1 MTQKETCLNI
11 KTVLI
16 TLAILL
22 FNFSGYALSGEPV
35 DTTEAENGTLLGSA
49 TIASSIS
56 GYKGSGYVTNLKNNT
71 DGVSVTVHV
80 PDNDFYSIYIRY
92 HSDNNKYQDISV
104 NNEGSSQVGFP
115 ATSGWS
121 FTSAGK
127 YLLNKGEN
135 TITLKSSWGWSEIDQ
150 FVVTTT
156 QLNEYDNITPQL
168 VDPEASGSV
177 RALYNYLNF
186 HYRKRI
192 ISGQTNDKYQEL
204 KELTGQ
210 SPLYR
215 VWDFQHYTE
224 GYPYLWK
231 NGGHTFGTDPN
242 AHDVEDAIKWY
253 KNSGKKG
260 IIGFQ
265 WHWHSPTG
273 GEAGTNT
280 FYTDQTS
287 FDVRKA
293 VVEGNE
299 EYNLIIR
306 DIDTIAAQLKKFQD
320 ENIPVLWRPLHEAGG
335 GWFWWGAHGPEACK
349 KLYDIIFDRMKNH
362 HQLHNL
368 IWVWST
374 PEEDWYPGNDKVDI
388 IGHDSYPGA
397 YNYTTQKNA
406 FDKLHQ
412 LTGGTKITAMTEN
425 GPIPDIDQSL
435 GYDSPWLLFMSWAN
449 LVFEQNTD
457 EHLIEVFANE
467 NVLTLENDT
476 FPRITETL
484 DAEVC
489 GQGKATLEAYSNF
502 GEVEWYDSLNG
513 GTLLGTGN
521 TLTTPEVDQTTHYW
535 VEASNN
541 NSAPG
546 ITRTK
551 ISIFVNSI
559 PQPPTITQINDST
572 LESDAASGNQW
583 YLNDTAID
591 EANRASYIFNTK
603 GDYYSVVTL
612 NGCSSEPSNLITID
626 RLAGT
631 NQLFNF
637 KDITIAPNPVVNGN
651 IVFKIAGL
659 TDYQNTKIKLFDLEG
674 QLLAS
679 KTTNTSEVQIDKKI
693 NAGIYIVQITNHQN
707 NYRAKL
713 MVE

>member
-1 MTQKETCLNI
+1 M
-11 KTVLI
+11 KTILT
-16 TLAILL
+16 TLVILL
-22 FNFSGYALSGEPV
+22 LNLSVYASSGEPV
-35 DTTEAENGTLLGSA
+35 DTIEAESGTLLGAAS
-49 TIASSIS
+49 IASQIS
-56 GYKGSGYVTNLKNNT
+56 GYEGSGYVTNLRNST
-71 DGVSVTVHV
+71 DGVSVTVNI
-80 PDNDFYSIYIRY
+80 PENDFYSIYIRY
-92 HSDNNKYQDISV
+92 HSDNDKYQNLSV
-104 NNEGSSQVGFP
+104 NNEGSSQVEFP

-156 QLNEYDNITPQL
+156 LLNEYYNITSQL
-168 VDPEASGSV
+168 VDPDATGAT
-177 RALYNYLNF
+177 RALFNYLNF

-192 ISGQTNDKYQEL
+192 ISGQTNNQYQEL

-210 SPLYR
+210 SPLYQ

-253 KNSGKKG
+253 KESGKKG

-287 FDVRKA
+287 FDIRKA

-306 DIDTIAAQLKKFQD
+306 DIDAIAVQLKKFQD

-374 PEEDWYPGNDKVDI
+374 PEENWYPGNDKVDI
-388 IGHDSYPGA
+388 AGHDSYPGA

-406 FDKLHQ
+406 FDNLHQ

-425 GPIPDIDQSL
+425 GPIPDIGQCLS
-435 GYDSPWLLFMSWAN
+435 YDSPWLLFMSWAN

-476 FPRITETL
+476 FPRIAETL

-489 GQGKATLEAYSNF
+489 GRGKATLEAYSNF
-502 GEVEWYDSLNG
+502 GEVAWYDSLNG

-521 TLTTPEVDQTTHYW
+521 TLTTPEVDHTTHYW
-535 VEASNN
+535 VEAFNN
-541 NSAPG
+541 NPAPG
-546 ITRTK
+546 IKPTK
-551 ISIFVNSI
+551 VSIFVNSI
-559 PQPPTITQINDST
+559 PQPPVIKQINDST
-572 LESDAASGNQW
+572 LESDEALGNQW
-583 YLNDTAID
+583 YLNDAAID
-591 EANRASYIFNTK
+591 EANEASYIFDAK
-603 GDYYSVVTL
+603 GDYYSIVTL

-626 RLAGT
+626 RLAST

-637 KDITIAPNPVVNGN
+637 EDITIAPNPVVYGN
-651 IVFKIAGL
+651 SVFKIAGL
-659 TDYQNTKIKLFDLEG
+659 TYYQNTKVKIFDLKG
-674 QLLAS
+674 QLIIS
-679 KTTNTSEVQIDKKI
+679 KTTNTPEVQIDEKI
-693 NAGIYIVQITNHQN
+693 KTGIYIVQITNHHI

-713 MVE
+713 VVE